1 MIKFHLVV
9 SGSIYSPVSAEL
21 HWDSVFAEWAVNFR
35 HKNRG
40 RTNISNVD
48 LSVTIVLFTTAL
60 SISTG

>member
-1 MIKFHLVV
+1 M
-9 SGSIYSPVSAEL
+9 SGSINSPVSAEL

-35 HKNRG
+35 HENRG